1 MLTPLSLLLLL
12 GVSVAKDPIGQNVIV
27 LLIDGYGASLLN
39 ESKPESK
46 FGKFPKLSCTQLSDP
61 ENICLGGDPT
71 GMEHL
76 ITHGVQAEYL
86 KSAFPTQSWPNW
98 LNLAT
103 EALRH

>member
-61 ENICLGGDPT
+61 EVF
-71 GMEHL
+71 L
-76 ITHGVQAEYL
+76 ITQYYHVIFSRTNSTTEL
-86 KSAFPTQSWPNW
+86 DLRLFFPM
-98 LNLAT
+98 
-103 EALRH
+103 E